1 MEIKVLEAKLQ
12 VSQTSKKEYTNIK
25 TESGYIN
32 VWGDHLAEKGKTIT
46 ITEPEKFGKSL
57 WARIDKS
64 KPPAPPKPEI
74 QEHAG
79 LTRQQYLDE
88 FERIWSFAKKL
99 EPSPEAVT
107 GVLAVCN
114 TYLIALS
121 NGKIVNEPNE
131 PLEDE
136 PYYEPEQ

>member
-32 VWGDHLAEKGKTIT
+32 VWGDHLSEKGKVLT

-57 WARIDKS
+57 WARVDKS
-64 KPPAPPKPEI
+64 KPIPPAPIPES
-74 QEHAG
+74 QKHDG
-79 LTRQQYLDE
+79 MTREKYLDE
-88 FERIWSFAKKL
+88 LERIWAFTKKL
-99 EPSPEAVT
+99 EPSPEAVL

-114 TYLIALS
+114 TYMIAVS
-121 NGKIVNEPNE
+121 NGKVTTEDQEAP
-131 PLEDE
+131 DE
-136 PYYEPEQ
+136 PYYEPEE